1 MGITPERA
9 KIERSTVVKLTKGDG
24 AIMDANKPIATRKL
38 RQMN

>member
-24 AIMDANKPIATRKL
+24 AITDANKPKATRKL
-38 RQMN
+38 RKIN

>member
-1 MGITPERA
+1 VGITPERA